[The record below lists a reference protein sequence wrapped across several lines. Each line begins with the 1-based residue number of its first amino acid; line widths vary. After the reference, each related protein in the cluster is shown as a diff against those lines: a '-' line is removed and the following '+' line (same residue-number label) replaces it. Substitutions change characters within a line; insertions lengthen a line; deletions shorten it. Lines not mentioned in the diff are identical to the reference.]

1 MALQKIQGSQISEVT
16 SASDRISVVD
26 FSADWCGPCK
36 MIHPVLEKL
45 SDEMKDKV
53 DFYTVDVDESQ
64 QEANEFGVRGV
75 PTMIVFLDGKEIER
89 MVGFRDANSL
99 KSSLES
105 LATDKLD

>member
-1 MALQKIQGSQISEVT
+1 MALQKIQGSQIAEVT
-16 SASDRISVVD
+16 SVSDRISVVD

-45 SDEMKDKV
+45 SDQMKGKV

-64 QEANEFGVRGV
+64 QEANTFGIRGV
-75 PTMIVFLDGKEIER
+75 PTMIIFLNGREIDR

-99 KSSLES
+99 KSSLEA
-105 LATDKLD
+105 LAAAKLG

>member
-1 MALQKIQGSQISEVT
+1 LQKIQGSQIAEVT
-16 SASDRISVVD
+16 SVSDRISVVD

-45 SDEMKDKV
+45 SDQMKGKV

-64 QEANEFGVRGV
+64 QEANTFGIRGV
-75 PTMIVFLDGKEIER
+75 PTMIIFLNGREIDR

-99 KSSLES
+99 KSSLEA
-105 LATDKLD
+105 LAAAKLG